1 MYTIGGVI
9 LTRDAR
15 KKRKETG
22 DPRYRARI
30 EDERPSM
37 RELVWVSCTRPL
49 VLLTTEPVVTSFS
62 VRFPLSRFTFCF
74 DSVIFWVQTWI
85 GFAWGVLYVLIQYV
99 LACHYSPEDD
109 I

>member
-1 MYTIGGVI
+1 MPETRGGVI

-15 KKRKETG
+15 KMRRETG

-37 RELVWVSCTRPL
+37 RQLIWVSCTRPV

-62 VRFPLSRFTFCF
+62 VCASLRPLFIVPLS
-74 DSVIFWVQTWI
+74 
-85 GFAWGVLYVLIQYV
+85 
-99 LACHYSPEDD
+99 
-109 I
+109 